1 MAESLTEGKA
11 AVVVDKFG
19 LLISELLREEG
30 RNAQFINPG
39 VGTLSFSVLALPQK
53 LSRDFLASFDY
64 SATIFQATHSEGQEK
79 RYSRDIVTGCL
90 TEATIEYIDDS
101 YGPTAYGLPEIRQVT
116 EDEVCAII
124 TGHVAASPIVKF

>member
-1 MAESLTEGKA
+1 MAESLTEGKESVA
-11 AVVVDKFG
+11 VDKFG
-19 LLISELLREEG
+19 LLVSELLREEG

-39 VGTLSFSVLALPQK
+39 VGTLSFGVSALPQNV
-53 LSRDFLASFDY
+53 SPDFLASFDY
-64 SATIFQATHSEGQEK
+64 SATIFRATHSEVQEK
-79 RYSRDIVTGCL
+79 RYARDTVTGCL

-101 YGPTAYGLPEIRQVT
+101 HGPTAYGLPEIRQVT